1 LPRAWS
7 QILNNHWVREGEL
20 MKDAFYRITILA
32 TVVLLGVSRVD
43 VLAQG
48 KGLKEITTSY
58 PLGGSSSYFWVAHRS
73 GSFERHGL
81 KLKPIFIPGGVTALQ
96 SLLAKEVSIQLT
108 AGPAAIRA
116 WARGAREV
124 TFIGAVG
131 NRLDYVIVAHPSVR
145 NANDLKGKRVGV
157 SQLGASPDFIARMG
171 LRRLGLNPEK
181 DVNIVPIG
189 SPGER
194 WSALSAGHVQ
204 ASLFQTPFTLR
215 ARKAGYF
222 SLLDFAAQDFEYILS
237 GVLTTRSFI
246 RSDRETVMN
255 FMRGLADGMDFY
267 RDEKNRQKT
276 MRFLS
281 EYYRS
286 NAREELE
293 ETINMYSRV
302 MPGLP
307 VVTSKSIDNVIA
319 NDSDLVNTGLKAADM
334 LDLSFLQKLEEERKV
349 KSKDQ

>member
-1 LPRAWS
+1 MRFVFRL
-7 QILNNHWVREGEL
+7 
-20 MKDAFYRITILA
+20 ITIV
-32 TVVLLGVSRVD
+32 TVLVLFGTVSSD
-43 VLAQG
+43 LFSQTTA
-48 KGLKEITTSY
+48 LKEINISY
-58 PLGGSSSYFWVAHRS
+58 PLGGSSSFFWVAYRS
-73 GSFERHGL
+73 GSFERQGL
-81 KLKPIFIPGGVTALQ
+81 RLKPIFIPGGVTALQ

-131 NRLDYVIVAHPSVR
+131 NRLDYIIVAHPSVH
-145 NANDLKGKRVGV
+145 NASDLKGKRIGV
-157 SQLGASPDFIARMG
+157 SQLGASPDFIARLG

-181 DVNIVPIG
+181 DVMIVPIG

-194 WSALSAGHVQ
+194 WSALTAGHVQ
-204 ASLFQTPFTLR
+204 ASLFQAPFTLR
-215 ARKAGYF
+215 ARKAGYT
-222 SLLDFAAQDFEYILS
+222 SLLDFAAQDFEYIIS

-246 RSDRETVMN
+246 TSDRETVMN

-267 RDEKNRQKT
+267 RDEKNRDKT
-276 MRFLS
+276 KRFLS

-286 NAREELE
+286 NASEELE
-293 ETINMYSRV
+293 ETINMYTRV

-307 VVTSKSIDNVIA
+307 LVTTRSIENVIV
-319 NDSDLVNTGLKAADM
+319 NDDDLAGMGLKAADM

-349 KSKDQ
+349 KSKE

>member
-1 LPRAWS
+1 
-7 QILNNHWVREGEL
+7 
-20 MKDAFYRITILA
+20 MKAAFHQLTIA
-32 TVVLLGVSRVD
+32 ILLGILPAD
-43 VLAQG
+43 VVAQG
-48 KGLKEITTSY
+48 KGLKDLTISY

-73 GSFERHGL
+73 GSFESQGL

-96 SLLAKEVSIQLT
+96 ALLAREVSIQLT

-131 NRLDYVIVAHPSVR
+131 NRLDYVIVAHPSIR
-145 NANDLKGKRVGV
+145 SASDLKGKRIGV

-171 LRRLGLNPEK
+171 LRRLGLSPEK
-181 DVNIVPIG
+181 DVIIVPIG

-222 SLLDFAAQDFEYILS
+222 PLLDFAAQDFEYILS

-267 RDEKNRQKT
+267 RDGNNREKT
-276 MRFLS
+276 VRFLG

-286 NAREELE
+286 NASEELE
-293 ETINMYSRV
+293 ETISMYSRV

-307 VVTSKSIDNVIA
+307 LVTTRSIENVIA
-319 NDSDLVNTGLKAADM
+319 NDNDLAGTSLKAADM
-334 LDLSFLQKLEEERKV
+334 LDLSFLQKLEEERRG
-349 KSKDQ
+349 KSKD

>member
-1 LPRAWS
+1 
-7 QILNNHWVREGEL
+7 
-20 MKDAFYRITILA
+20 MKAAFHQLTIA
-32 TVVLLGVSRVD
+32 ILLGILPAD
-43 VLAQG
+43 VVAQG
-48 KGLKEITTSY
+48 KGLKDLTISY

-73 GSFERHGL
+73 GSFESQGL

-96 SLLAKEVSIQLT
+96 ALLAREVSIQLT

-131 NRLDYVIVAHPSVR
+131 NRLDYVIVAHPSIR
-145 NANDLKGKRVGV
+145 SASDLKGKRIGV

-171 LRRLGLNPEK
+171 LRRLGLSPEK
-181 DVNIVPIG
+181 DVIIVPIG

-222 SLLDFAAQDFEYILS
+222 PLLDFAAQDFEYILS

-267 RDEKNRQKT
+267 RNGNNREKT
-276 MRFLS
+276 VRFLG

-286 NAREELE
+286 NASEELE
-293 ETINMYSRV
+293 ETISMYSRV

-307 VVTSKSIDNVIA
+307 LVTTRSIENVIA
-319 NDSDLVNTGLKAADM
+319 NDNDLAGTSLKAADM
-334 LDLSFLQKLEEERKV
+334 LDLSFLQKLEEERRG
-349 KSKDQ
+349 KSKD